1 MAAHFF
7 RVNEWV
13 LRYSHTIGQ
22 GGYGG
27 PGFYQ
32 PTDLTRSE
40 VLEAYIQ
47 AVKAAVGP
55 PRRPAMTVSH
65 LAV

>member
-32 PTDLTRSE
+32 PTDLTRPGRGLNS
-40 VLEAYIQ
+40 
-47 AVKAAVGP
+47 
-55 PRRPAMTVSH
+55 
-65 LAV
+65 LAGNMKPEL